1 MDQDASPGCARRCA
15 LPTLANPAEEPRL
28 RRSIATCS
36 GAPKEGGREAGR
48 ELGRKDERERGR
60 EGEVKVCR
68 DGSQRGC
75 PGDRESSGSPLFH
88 RNLPPQPRS
97 VLLQSRGWDGV
108 KGITPMPASAPP
120 EKQRLSMAARESDWL
135 TASGIGPPNLPP
147 AVMVEN
153 FLSRIAAC

>member
-1 MDQDASPGCARRCA
+1 MEWIR
-15 LPTLANPAEEPRL
+15 TLARAALGDVPFNPGESS
-28 RRSIATCS
+28 RRTEAAALHRDVFRC
-36 GAPKEGGREAGR
+36 PEGGREEGR
-48 ELGRKDERERGR
+48 EGERERGTER
-60 EGEVKVCR
+60 EMKVCR